1 MKVLVTGIG
10 GNIGMDLARSLRQ
23 AEHAVVGTDMD
34 PRNLLIGQQV
44 ADAVHPA
51 PPARSPGYYDALNA
65 IIADEGVTLV
75 LCNPDGELELVSPQR
90 DRLVAPLFAL
100 PERLV
105 ATFLDKGRTVEF
117 LDGLAATPRTL
128 AVRGAAD
135 LARAFEKLEPPLW
148 LRATAGAGG
157 RGSILVRELD
167 EATAWLHYWREHRW
181 EWLAQEYLPGRNF
194 NWTGILWEGELVTSG
209 SSERLDYLMAAAAV
223 SGITGNIR
231 TGRTLHDE
239 RLNVIGAAICERLD
253 GSGTVS
259 VDLRE
264 DRDGNP
270 LVTEINAR
278 FAARPWLYTGA
289 GANFAAAIIELAEG
303 RRPQMPKFDAP
314 QAGMLEI
321 RQVDAEPV
329 IIPEAELD
337 NYRFSTES

>member
-1 MKVLVTGIG
+1 
-10 GNIGMDLARSLRQ
+10 
-23 AEHAVVGTDMD
+23 
-34 PRNLLIGQQV
+34 
-44 ADAVHPA
+44 
-51 PPARSPGYYDALNA
+51 
-65 IIADEGVTLV
+65 
-75 LCNPDGELELVSPQR
+75 
-90 DRLVAPLFAL
+90 
-100 PERLV
+100 
-105 ATFLDKGRTVEF
+105 
-117 LDGLAATPRTL
+117 
-128 AVRGAAD
+128 
-135 LARAFEKLEPPLW
+135 
-148 LRATAGAGG
+148 
-157 RGSILVRELD
+157 
-167 EATAWLHYWREHRW
+167 
-181 EWLAQEYLPGRNF
+181 
-194 NWTGILWEGELVTSG
+194 
-209 SSERLDYLMAAAAV
+209 MAAAAV

-253 GSGTVS
+253 GSGAVS

-289 GANFAAAIIELAEG
+289 GANFAAAIVELVEG
-303 RRPQMPKFDAP
+303 RRPQMSQFDAP